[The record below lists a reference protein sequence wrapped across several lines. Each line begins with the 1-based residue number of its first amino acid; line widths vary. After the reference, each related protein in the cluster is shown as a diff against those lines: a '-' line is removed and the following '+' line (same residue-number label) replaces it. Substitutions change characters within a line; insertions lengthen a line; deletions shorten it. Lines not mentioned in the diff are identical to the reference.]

1 MAMKKIYE
9 HIEIMPIAL
18 TLTLIIHIFL
28 TTQNIITILY
38 RKLGEKDK
46 FFTLHFHM
54 YVRTGMRAASMF
66 CTRFKNKKNSGGTL
80 LTLTHLQQ
88 TNRLFSLSKKA
99 NVHNNRSFCGR
110 GSYTQ
115 VFLILRIIWY
125 FCWLR
130 GKKGMLC

>member
-1 MAMKKIYE
+1 MYVGTGMRAACRFCTGFKNQKNSWGY
-9 HIEIMPIAL
+9 PS
-18 TLTLIIHIFL
+18 
-28 TTQNIITILY
+28 NLY

-46 FFTLHFHM
+46 FFPLHFHM

-88 TNRLFSLSKKA
+88 TNRLFSFAEKA